1 MDSRTAAH
9 TLTLIGSLLE
19 LKGEQRF
26 KVRAYQNAARAVLA
40 VDSDDLAP
48 LLRSGELAG
57 LAGVGPATLA
67 VLRDLIEHGESRML
81 ERLREDVPEGL
92 IEMLHVPGLGTA
104 KIHLIHEQLG
114 VTTLDELEAAA
125 RDGRLAQLPR
135 FGDKTAARIL
145 QGIEVARRAGS
156 RVLLM
161 DGMAE
166 AARLVENLRR
176 HPLVKEAEVAGSIR
190 RHVEVVADIDIVAA
204 CDDPQRV
211 ADDAGRA
218 PGVKQVHGTGHA
230 RRIEHIDGTIVDLY
244 CVTQEHFP
252 LALWRATG
260 SGAHVA
266 AVEKLAASR
275 KLRLSG
281 DTLLR
286 GRETRVPVSDE
297 RELYAALGLDYVE
310 PELRENE
317 GEVEA
322 AGAGALPAPLIE
334 SDHIRGVLHC
344 HTTYSD
350 GTASVAEMAA
360 AARQLGWEY
369 LGISDH
375 SQAAFY
381 AGGLKRD
388 DVIRQHDEIDEVNA
402 GYRDFRLLKGIE
414 SDILADGRLDY
425 DDEFLERFD
434 FVIGSIH
441 SRFGMDGARMT
452 ERVLK
457 ALDDPRL
464 TVLAHPTGRLLL
476 RRDPYDLDIDA
487 VIEKAAARGVALEL
501 NADPYRM
508 DLDWRYCLA
517 AKRAGV
523 TISIGPDAHSTGG
536 LLNVELGVG
545 LARKAW
551 LTPADLL
558 NCTSADEVV
567 LRTRRRTPPASRR

>member
-26 KVRAYQNAARAVLA
+26 KVRAYQNAARAILA
-40 VDSDDLAP
+40 TDSDDLGP
-48 LLRSGELAG
+48 LLRSGELAQ

-67 VLRDLIEHGESRML
+67 VLRDLIETGESRML
-81 ERLREDVPEGL
+81 ERLREEVPEGL

-114 VTTLDELEAAA
+114 IATLDELEAAA
-125 RDGRLAQLPR
+125 RDGRIAKLPR

-145 QGIEVARRAGS
+145 HGIEVARRAGS

-161 DGMAE
+161 DGVAE
-166 AARLVENLRR
+166 AARIVENLRR
-176 HPLVKEAEVAGSIR
+176 HPLVRRAEVAGSIR
-190 RHVEVVADIDIVAA
+190 RHVEVVADIDIVAE
-204 CDDPQRV
+204 CEDPQRV
-211 ADDAGRA
+211 ADDAARA
-218 PGVKQVHGTGHA
+218 PGIRQVHGTGTT
-230 RRIEHIDGTIVDLY
+230 RRIEHVDGTIVDLY
-244 CVTQEHFP
+244 CVTAERFTV
-252 LALWRATG
+252 ALWRATG
-260 SGAHVA
+260 SVAHVTGM
-266 AVEKLAASR
+266 EKLAASKR
-275 KLRLSG
+275 LRFADDALQ
-281 DTLLR
+281 R
-286 GRETRVPVSDE
+286 GKSSRVLVSDE
-297 RELYAALGLDYVE
+297 HVLYSALGLSYIE
-310 PELRENE
+310 PELRENL
-317 GEVEA
+317 GEIEA
-322 AGAGALPAPLIE
+322 AAAGRLPEPLIE
-334 SDHIRGVLHC
+334 SGHIRGVLHC

-402 GYRDFRLLKGIE
+402 SYRDFRLLKGIE

-425 DDEFLERFD
+425 DEEFLERFD

-441 SRFGMDGARMT
+441 SRFAMDGPRMT

-457 ALDDPRL
+457 ALDDPHL

-476 RRDPYDLDIDA
+476 RRDPYDIDLDA
-487 VIEKAAARGVALEL
+487 VIDKAAEHSVALEL

-545 LARKAW
+545 QARKAW
-551 LTPADLL
+551 LTPSDLL
-558 NCTSADEVV
+558 NCMSADEVV
-567 LRTRRRTPPASRR
+567 LRTRRRTRAPSST